1 MSVNN
6 FGSKTFRSV
15 VVAGTLFLCAASISL
30 YFPAK
35 AGAEEQQIVWSKQEK
50 PILEDIRNLR
60 SLSEGNRAK
69 TTKQLALKIRQLPA
83 GLNKERLAA
92 TLASLSTEGDAG
104 KDTLQEV
111 ATTLAEALREQP
123 IPAGPKGPEMP
134 YSELAKL
141 VHYEHVQAS
150 LDDPQYATAMSK
162 IEADDLRHRQVDFTL
177 TDLRGKAWALK
188 DLRGQVVLVNIW
200 ATWCPPCRNEM
211 PDLDSIYRRFKKDG
225 LVVLAITDENADK
238 ARQFVDEHGLS
249 YPILLDSDKN
259 VHRQYTIEGLPRSFV
274 YDRDGKL
281 VAQAI
286 DMRTK
291 KQFLEM
297 LELAGLH

>member
-1 MSVNN
+1 MSINN
-6 FGSKTFRSV
+6 FGSKAFGSIVLATSLSFGT
-15 VVAGTLFLCAASISL
+15 AGISL
-30 YFPAK
+30 CFPVEAW
-35 AGAEEQQIVWSKQEK
+35 AQGQQIVWSKQEK

-60 SLSEGNRAK
+60 NLSEGNRAK

-123 IPAGPKGPEMP
+123 IPAGPHGPEMP

-141 VHYEHVQAS
+141 VRYEHVQVN

-162 IEADDLRHRQVDFTL
+162 IEADDLRHQQADFTL
-177 TDLRGKAWALK
+177 TDLHGKAWALK
-188 DLRGQVVLVNIW
+188 DLRGQVVLVNMW
-200 ATWCPPCRNEM
+200 ATWCPPCRSEM

-225 LVVLAITDENADK
+225 LIVLAITDENADK

-274 YDRDGKL
+274 YDREGKL

-297 LELAGLH
+297 LEQAGLH

>member
-1 MSVNN
+1 
-6 FGSKTFRSV
+6 
-15 VVAGTLFLCAASISL
+15 
-30 YFPAK
+30 
-35 AGAEEQQIVWSKQEK
+35 
-50 PILEDIRNLR
+50 
-60 SLSEGNRAK
+60 
-69 TTKQLALKIRQLPA
+69 
-83 GLNKERLAA
+83 
-92 TLASLSTEGDAG
+92 
-104 KDTLQEV
+104 
-111 ATTLAEALREQP
+111 
-123 IPAGPKGPEMP
+123 
-134 YSELAKL
+134 
-141 VHYEHVQAS
+141 VQAS

-162 IEADDLRHRQVDFTL
+162 IEADDLRRQQVDFTL
-177 TDLRGKAWALK
+177 TDLRGKPWALK

-200 ATWCPPCRNEM
+200 ATWCPPCRTEM
-211 PDLDSIYRRFKKDG
+211 PDLDLIYRRFKKDG
-225 LVVLAITDENADK
+225 LVVLGITDENADK